1 MKSRFIQVLL
11 LSWSTALLLSCG
23 GGGSSG
29 VAGLGQ
35 AGAANGSSTAASG
48 SDVGGDAS
56 GASSSSAG
64 GSTTTASSGD
74 DSGVGSGGTGVS
86 TADATGIGSVD
97 GFGSIFV
104 NGLRYDTD
112 SAALSLEDADTLQFG
127 MTVKVTGPVNA
138 DFSSGVAKTVAS
150 AAELRGTVSSV
161 DSAAGSFFVLGTLVT
176 VDTATVWSGLG
187 GLADLV
193 PGIAVQVWGLP
204 DTAGVLRATRVARQA
219 AAASPIVTGVVRNL
233 DASTASFKL
242 GGLTVRYGSAAFL
255 PGLDAGTLAD
265 GVFVRVRAAA
275 GSGASGVLDASSV
288 QRWNAV
294 PQTNGSVA
302 QLAGVITDYAA
313 LGSFKLLG
321 TTVDASAAQITG
333 GPAGSIGNGVKV
345 DVAGI
350 LVNGTLVATKLR
362 IRYVPG
368 TGGPA
373 SFVVVGTVGSYVS
386 AANFLV
392 KGQRVD
398 ASAPT
403 VVFTGGTAANLA
415 NGAKVTVSGSQVVDG
430 TLTADSVS
438 FD

>member
-11 LSWSTALLLSCG
+11 LSLSTAMLLSCG

-35 AGAANGSSTAASG
+35 AGAANGGAVASG
-48 SDVGGDAS
+48 SDLGGDAS
-56 GASSSSAG
+56 GASSSSVG

-112 SAALSLEDADTLQFG
+112 SAALSLQDADTLQIG
-127 MTVKVTGPVNA
+127 MTVKVTGPVST
-138 DFSSGVAKTVAS
+138 DFTSGVAKTIAS
-150 AAELRGTVSSV
+150 AAELRGTVSSI

-176 VDTATVWSGLG
+176 VDTATVWSDLSGF
-187 GLADLV
+187 ADLM

-219 AAASPIVTGVVRNL
+219 AATSPIVTGVVRNL

-242 GGLTVRYGSAAFL
+242 GGLTVRYASAAFL
-255 PGLDAGTLAD
+255 AGLDAGTLAD

-333 GPAGSIGNGVKV
+333 GPAESIGNGVKV

-368 TGGPA
+368 TGGPV
-373 SFVVVGTVGSYVS
+373 SFFVVGTVGSYVS
-386 AANFLV
+386 AANFIV
-392 KGQRVD
+392 RGQPVD
-398 ASAPT
+398 ASAPN
-403 VVFTGGTAANLA
+403 VVFNGGTAANLR
-415 NGAKVTVSGSQVVDG
+415 NGAKVTVSGSQVVNG
-430 TLTADSVS
+430 TLMADSVS